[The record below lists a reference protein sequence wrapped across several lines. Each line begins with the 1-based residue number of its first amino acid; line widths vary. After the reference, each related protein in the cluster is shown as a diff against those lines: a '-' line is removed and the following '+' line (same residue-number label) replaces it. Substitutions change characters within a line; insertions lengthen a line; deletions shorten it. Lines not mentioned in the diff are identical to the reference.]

1 MYSPRVNDM
10 SSFTI
15 RIVGNK
21 DTMTASIKCQIVTRT
36 NTLCFDIIYILF
48 TLIC

>member
-21 DTMTASIKCQIVTRT
+21 DAMTASIKCKQLQEQ
-36 NTLCFDIIYILF
+36 TLYVLTLYIYYAL
-48 TLIC
+48 